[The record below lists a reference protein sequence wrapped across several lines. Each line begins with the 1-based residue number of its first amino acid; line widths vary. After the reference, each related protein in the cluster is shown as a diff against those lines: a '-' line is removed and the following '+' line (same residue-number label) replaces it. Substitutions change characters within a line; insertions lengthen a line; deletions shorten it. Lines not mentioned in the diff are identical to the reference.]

1 MNCLTTRLGRW
12 TLRPLAAASLLLAA
26 PALTSVVLPSLAQA
40 EGLGLSP
47 EALAKELGGKGA
59 KGGKDAKEAKPAKI
73 SPAAAKAAANAEKIA
88 GTVRTAELL
97 LEAKEHKLAAA
108 QAQEAL
114 KLDAKHVEA
123 RRILAVALLRDGKS
137 KEALAVLDSLG
148 KDLPADTW
156 VLQTRA
162 SIQLQIGDKAGALAT
177 LEAMLSKPG
186 TPAVAHYLVA
196 KLLDE
201 QRKAGNA
208 GVVAKQR
215 SHLKVFIE
223 DKGSWG
229 AEQQQDAER
238 MVLEIDHG
246 QVGANFFQAKLA
258 YNEAFAEGGE
268 QSVKAIQRAE
278 ALLKQVISAKG
289 DFEPAHAL
297 LGMCYASVKSRNYS
311 LDNAIAQLK
320 RAPKLAEAWFAMG
333 RIYRETDR
341 VEEAA
346 KAFEQALKLEPRFVE
361 AGYQFGVSLKLLKKR
376 DEAVRVFEGVV
387 RVSPDS
393 AAAAR
398 SLAELQVLAPQSQFV
413 VAASQRVDS
422 PGEDKVFNTER
433 YRSSVVALEKTWLGG
448 IEEGADVVWLE
459 KIMRRIISA
468 NGLSERVAFR
478 VKVGKTMMLN
488 CFAAPH
494 GDIYVTRGFLEHL
507 KKTWPGTKMDE
518 NNSYMAGVMAHEM
531 VHVIRNHVVNRDS
544 FRKAV
549 QQTGGDLSPE
559 MFRLT
564 TRMSE
569 IEADREGLLYM
580 LAAGYNPNAMVEWM
594 ERAAA
599 DIGDPPP
606 AEDHP
611 TFDERVSFLM
621 DFWTNEVRFAYQAFE
636 TGTDALVQAGNLEQK
651 DLAAARR
658 AYDVAINELDRYTRF
673 FRMSKEAWNNLAIAQ
688 AKIGVLEQ
696 ADKSPLAK
704 WYTPLSVEQGVAQKL
719 PKVERKKRGDKTD
732 VVFLE
737 RARDSL
743 NKALELDS
751 KYHRG
756 LINLAAV
763 QTGLREYDAAQKT
776 LVLAQQAGADKVL
789 VATLTGIL
797 AAEQGKWDV
806 AVAAFQQAVK
816 DSGDQARPLYCLAL
830 ALEAKGDK
838 EGAKKVYAAFIEK
851 ENKGSPWLVVA
862 QANLS
867 GLAGTP

>member
-1 MNCLTTRLGRW
+1 MNALAPRICRW
-12 TLRPLAAASLLLAA
+12 TLRPLAAASLLLAG
-26 PALTSVVLPSLAQA
+26 PALAQSP
-40 EGLGLSP
+40 GLSP
-47 EALAKELGGKGA
+47 EALARELGK
-59 KGGKDAKEAKPAKI
+59 KDGKDAKPAKL
-73 SPAAAKAAANAEKIA
+73 SPAAAKAAANAEKAA
-88 GTVRTAELL
+88 GAVRTAQLL

-114 KLDAKHVEA
+114 KVDAKNVEA
-123 RRILAVALLRDGKS
+123 RRILAVALVRDGKA
-137 KEALAVLDSLG
+137 KESLAVLDSLA
-148 KDLPADTW
+148 KDLPGDGW

-162 SIQLQIGDKAGALAT
+162 AIQLETGDKAGALQT
-177 LEAMLSKPG
+177 LEALLSKPG
-186 TPAVAHYLVA
+186 APVLAYYFAA

-208 GVVAKQR
+208 AVTAKQR
-215 SHLKVFIE
+215 KYVAAFLD
-223 DKGSWG
+223 DKASWG
-229 AEQQQDAER
+229 SEQQGDAER
-238 MVLEIDHG
+238 MALEIDHG
-246 QVGANFFQAKLA
+246 PIGGNYWQAKQA
-258 YNEAFAEGGE
+258 YNQAFAEGGE
-268 QSVKAIQRAE
+268 VSARAIQRAE
-278 ALLKQVISAKG
+278 QLLQQVIRAKG

-297 LGMCYASVKSRNYS
+297 LGMCYASVKSRNYN
-311 LDNAIAQLK
+311 LDNAIAELK
-320 RAPKLAEAWFAMG
+320 RAPKIADAWFAMG
-333 RIYRETDR
+333 RIYRESDK
-341 VEEAA
+341 VDDAA

-361 AGYQFGVSLKLLKKR
+361 AGYQLGVALKLQKKR
-376 DEAVRVFEGVV
+376 DEAVRVFEGVI

-413 VAASQRVDS
+413 VAASQRIDS

-433 YRSSVVALEKTWLGG
+433 YRSSVVALEKTWMGG
-448 IEEGADVVWLE
+448 IEEGVDVVWLE
-459 KIMRRIISA
+459 KIMRRIIAA
-468 NGLSERVAFR
+468 NGLSERVPFR

-494 GDIYVTRGFLEHL
+494 GDIYVTRGFLAHL
-507 KKTWPGTKMDE
+507 KKTWPSVALDE

-544 FRKAV
+544 FRKAI
-549 QQTGGDLSPE
+549 QQTGADLSPE

-611 TFDERVSFLM
+611 TFDERVSFLL
-621 DFWTNEVRFAYQAFE
+621 DFWTNEVRFAWQAFE
-636 TGTDALVQAGNLEQK
+636 TGTDALEQAGKLEQK
-651 DLAAARR
+651 DLNAARR
-658 AYDVAINELDRYTRF
+658 AYDVAIVELDRYTRY
-673 FRMSKEAWNNLAIAQ
+673 FRQSKEAWNNLAIAQ

-696 ADKSPLAK
+696 ADKSPLAR
-704 WYTPLSVEQGVAQKL
+704 WYTPLSVEKAVAQQL

-743 NKALELDS
+743 QKALELDP
-751 KYHRG
+751 KYNRG

-763 QTGLREYDAAQKT
+763 QTGLREFDEAQKT
-776 LVLAQQAGADKVL
+776 LAKAQEAGADKVL
-789 VATLTGIL
+789 VATLSGIL

-806 AVAAFQQAVK
+806 AVMAFQQAAK
-816 DSGDQARPLYCLAL
+816 DSGDHPRALYCLAL
-830 ALEAKGDK
+830 ALQGKGDK
-838 EGAKKVYAAFIEK
+838 EGAKKAYTAFIERETK
-851 ENKGSPWLVVA
+851 TSPWAAMA
-862 QANLS
+862 QASLS
-867 GLAGTP
+867 GLAATP